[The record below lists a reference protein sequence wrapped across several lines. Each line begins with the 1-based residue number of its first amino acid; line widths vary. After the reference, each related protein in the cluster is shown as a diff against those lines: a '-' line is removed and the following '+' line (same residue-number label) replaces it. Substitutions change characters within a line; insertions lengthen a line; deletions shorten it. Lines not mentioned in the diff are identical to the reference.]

1 MKPIETSTERRKRR
15 PSGTDSG
22 ACKCKSPMAGEA
34 QRGHGK
40 KGSQGED
47 KLKYGWDEGP
57 HWAGLGEFTSMTNA
71 EEINKGL
78 SKY

>member
-1 MKPIETSTERRKRR
+1 
-15 PSGTDSG
+15 
-22 ACKCKSPMAGEA
+22 MAGEA

-57 HWAGLGEFTSMTNA
+57 HWAGLGEFTSIPNA